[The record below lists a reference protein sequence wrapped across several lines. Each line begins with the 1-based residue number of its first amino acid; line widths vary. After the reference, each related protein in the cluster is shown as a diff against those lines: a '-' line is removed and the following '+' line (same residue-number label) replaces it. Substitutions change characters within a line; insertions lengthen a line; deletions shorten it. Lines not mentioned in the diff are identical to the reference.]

1 MNCLNVPD
9 YASASTKKL
18 ADKLNARI
26 QQANA
31 ELTAAQRAHNEAVR
45 AQAQAPDIMSCDP
58 DEIYQASG
66 VVQQA
71 ARNLRAPRSSTCGPK
86 FKFGPTCRPMNVPS
100 WRNMPPP
107 TSPPRRP
114 WRTQ

>member
-71 ARNLRAPRSSTCGPK
+71 ARNLRRRGRVLAG
-86 FKFGPTCRPMNVPS
+86 
-100 WRNMPPP
+100 RN
-107 TSPPRRP
+107 SNSGRRVAL
-114 WRTQ
+114 